1 MRIKWAEQLSVHT
14 CTCTCT
20 PRHTHIQTNLHAH
33 SLLMVRGYYQ
43 VKIVKRRSGS
53 EPFLLCACVWVHV
66 GGSAMSTIPQWLL
79 QKQFWNGEKI
89 KIIKCNGNMSSFQP
103 HLVLSHFNRN
113 PVDSDRKQNHCNIS
127 VPALFHCLLCV
138 RIHSSVLGHPSNVPP
153 DPAHP
158 WAPEVI
164 TCCCSIPLP
173 PPTLL
178 YGLSHAD
185 IVKILGMI

>member
-1 MRIKWAEQLSVHT
+1 
-14 CTCTCT
+14 
-20 PRHTHIQTNLHAH
+20 
-33 SLLMVRGYYQ
+33 
-43 VKIVKRRSGS
+43 
-53 EPFLLCACVWVHV
+53 
-66 GGSAMSTIPQWLL
+66 
-79 QKQFWNGEKI
+79 
-89 KIIKCNGNMSSFQP
+89 MSSFQS

-127 VPALFHCLLCV
+127 VPVLFHCLLCM

-164 TCCCSIPLP
+164 TCCYSIPLP

-178 YGLSHAD
+178 YRVSTAD
-185 IVKILGMI
+185 IIKILEWFRACFWSFVRSIFFKNCVYIIHASIAIMVRVAGGGLDPVPNANAFEDERRDECDLRCG